1 MDFYN
6 LRFIGYWFITA
17 IIYILFM
24 KYVYYTMHINN
35 DDIEKFLIISA
46 YIWYMIMLLDTTDGE
61 TFMLS
66 LDANDDYY

>member
-1 MDFYN
+1 
-6 LRFIGYWFITA
+6 
-17 IIYILFM
+17 M